1 MSGQDSTSKIPVSK
15 TYQEE
20 GGTKLRVVQ
29 PPEAAA
35 NFNYMETPG
44 AMEVELAKF
53 GRFQTGTSIQA
64 PVYMLGYQFN
74 GCLDYDRNGEPWIHG
89 RGGFILLTGG
99 ECTYEEKARRVE
111 RLGA

>member
-1 MSGQDSTSKIPVSK
+1 
-15 TYQEE
+15 
-20 GGTKLRVVQ
+20 
-29 PPEAAA
+29 
-35 NFNYMETPG
+35 
-44 AMEVELAKF
+44 MEVELAKF

-74 GCLDYDRNGEPWIHG
+74 GCLDYDRNGEPWVHG

-111 RLGA
+111 RLGAQGLIIAEDPYGEIDSRMWHNSYS